1 MRSWFPGIPYNYFS
15 DSILYNLITSQKSE
29 GKHRSSMI
37 SIHKSTHIAEHL
49 KNKSSMSTRES
60 VTTSHFLQLFLLILH
75 VCLSLELKI
84 FFNFA
89 HVLTIYPLPSLSIF
103 LLIDWFWRFQIL
115 CCFFCFRVS
124 FVHHCTWD
132 CTFATLGLV
141 SKYIFTITGKDVQ
154 VKSMRK

>member
-15 DSILYNLITSQKSE
+15 DGIPYNLITSQKSE

-37 SIHKSTHIAEHL
+37 SIHKSTHIADL

-60 VTTSHFLQLFLLILH
+60 VTTSHFLQLFLVILH
-75 VCLSLELKI
+75 V
-84 FFNFA
+84 
-89 HVLTIYPLPSLSIF
+89 
-103 LLIDWFWRFQIL
+103 
-115 CCFFCFRVS
+115 CFRVS